1 MHTNVYDVFY
11 SLNSHQNVSATIAV
25 IFRVLLLLQEYE
37 DTNVV
42 IHVAGTP

>member
-1 MHTNVYDVFY
+1 MHINVYDVFY
-11 SLNSHQNVSATIAV
+11 SLNSQHVSATIAA
-25 IFRVLLLLQEYE
+25 IYRFLLLLQEYE